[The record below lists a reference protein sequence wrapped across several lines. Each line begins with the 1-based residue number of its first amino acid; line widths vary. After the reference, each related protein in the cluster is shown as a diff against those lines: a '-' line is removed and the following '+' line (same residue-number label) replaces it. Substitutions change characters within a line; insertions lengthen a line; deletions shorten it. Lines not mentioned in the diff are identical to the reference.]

1 MMFKVPVS
9 KSSLLIFLNICCTSS
24 KLLQSS
30 HSSPLCANYVRS
42 QSLHCGQDSTN
53 HVLDTVWRGVPSYR
67 RYIAA
72 LPVPLNTPQYLLNEC
87 CNDTWILNI
96 RGLRFLPTSSGQSD
110 QHCDILPYRKDMK
123 WLQRYGRIH
132 FKRLLLTWW
141 WIDRAKHFLCL
152 LPLLDTQ
159 GGCCTWRRNLLDEN
173 NSYHLRALPS
183 SLVQNGTN
191 AIGEPPSSCRHRV
204 IPLPIGTAMIATLP
218 IASNWSDVLIGS
230 WMFQSINNSQWT
242 DSYSNTIAYNCSWQW
257 VESQEP
263 CNPSVLFPGKE
274 FMWTEF
280 QSLFRD
286 RVKIWHSST
295 CFGCPPVHNPPAL
308 APLPSPSR
316 KSCLASG
323 RLILDLD
330 ASYSNLMQ
338 FGWGTK

>member
-1 MMFKVPVS
+1 MCQLCAIPK
-9 KSSLLIFLNICCTSS
+9 
-24 KLLQSS
+24 
-30 HSSPLCANYVRS
+30 SPLRS
-42 QSLHCGQDSTN
+42 GQHKSRPG
-53 HVLDTVWRGVPSYR
+53 HSMARGPSYR

-96 RGLRFLPTSSGQSD
+96 RGFRFLPTSSGQSD

-173 NSYHLRALPS
+173 NSYHLRARPS

-242 DSYSNTIAYNCSWQW
+242 DSYSNTIAYKCSWQW

-263 CNPSVLFPGKE
+263 YNPSVLFPGKE
-274 FMWTEF
+274 FMWTGF